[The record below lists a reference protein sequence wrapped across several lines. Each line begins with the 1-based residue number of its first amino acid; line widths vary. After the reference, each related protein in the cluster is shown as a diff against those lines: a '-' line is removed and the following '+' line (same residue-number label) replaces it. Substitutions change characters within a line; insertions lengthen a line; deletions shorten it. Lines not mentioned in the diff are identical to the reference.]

1 VAPPKPALERG
12 VDIFRLIGEAVVVA
26 VMGSPPQGTSL
37 DGSVAGHRKQELP
50 ETVGFECP
58 MREITVI
65 ESRDGE
71 HTNEIESRRHGHGGP
86 APADHEYEE
95 TSDMQEQKGQ
105 DADPVDA

>member
-1 VAPPKPALERG
+1 VAPPESVLQGG
-12 VDIFRLIGEAVVVA
+12 VNVFFLVGVPVVMS

-50 ETVGFECP
+50 ESVGFECP
-58 MREITVI
+58 MGEITVI